1 MIEALYIAATGMHAE
16 ASQIDTISN
25 NMANLNTTAYKRQGV
40 SFESLMYQAQENGA
54 TGSRNQSYG
63 MGAVADKI
71 VRFFEPGDIK
81 SSENWLDVA
90 ISGKGFFEVELPNG
104 ALAYTRAGNFKLD
117 ENGFLSTREGHLL
130 ADRIQMPADS
140 SQLRITD
147 GGDVYAT
154 FPDSSEELI
163 GSISLAGFMAEQDL
177 DAISGGLYIA
187 NESSGS
193 AFYSE
198 PGDGGL
204 GLVRQG
210 YVETSNVDL
219 VEEMLSLTMAQRAY
233 EGNSQVI
240 RAADEMMRINNSLR
254 I

>member
-16 ASQIDTISN
+16 ASQIDAISN
-25 NMANLNTTAYKRQGV
+25 NMANLNTPAYKRQGV
-40 SFESLMYQAQENGA
+40 SFESLMYQIQGNSS
-54 TGSRNQSYG
+54 TVSTQSKG

-71 VRFFEPGDIK
+71 VRFFEPGDIRA
-81 SSENWLDVA
+81 SENWLDVA

-104 ALAYTRAGNFKLD
+104 ALAYTRVGNFELD
-117 ENGFLSTREGHLL
+117 ENGFLTTKEGYML
-130 ADRIQMPADS
+130 ADRIQVPPNSGEVRVTERGDAYALFADN
-140 SQLRITD
+140 T
-147 GGDVYAT
+147 
-154 FPDSSEELI
+154 EELI
-163 GSISLAGFMAEQDL
+163 GSISLAGFIAEQDL
-177 DAISGGLYIA
+177 NAISGGLFVA
-187 NESSGS
+187 TDASGN

-198 PGDGGL
+198 PGTDGL
-204 GLVRQG
+204 GMVRQG
-210 YVETSNVDL
+210 YIETSNVDL